1 MSRSRRDLTWTVL
14 RTELR
19 QLLRDRR
26 ALFAAVVL
34 PVLLYPLLLGGTQ
47 KMEDAAQEGLAERD
61 LVLHLDLAGTSPDT
75 AAALRAALEGP
86 HTTLG
91 DVDAGALLEV
101 RDSYPPAHRASQ
113 RRSFEALTDGGRTAV
128 VRAVEPEGPRGSVA
142 VQVFARRKDPLSR
155 EASSRARSRLEEW
168 GRAEGEARRLE
179 LLPLDPAAALA
190 VEAQDVAT
198 EEDQGGRDLGRLLP
212 ILLVFLLVSGGSYGA
227 LTVFAAEREA
237 GTLETLLTTPAD
249 RRAVVRGKFLC
260 VLAAT
265 VATLLSNLLGLA
277 LAALLGTSDLP
288 GGTLGP
294 SRLLGMAVFLPAL
307 VLLTAV
313 LCLACGRARSF
324 RQGQQ
329 LLFPLTLAL
338 VVPTTVVLVPDLE
351 HSIALGLV
359 PLAGAALSLR
369 DALRGALEVGPTL
382 AMAATHVAASAWALR
397 RLATLLDAER
407 AIAGGDV
414 RAEAA
419 QRRLGTRGGL
429 VLGGA
434 AVLAMLAVGARLQA
448 QDPVKG
454 LLGTLWLVL
463 LPLAAIGHRRIQ
475 RTLGPAPPAARLLGA
490 PPLLTVPLALLA
502 APPLAFG
509 VQRLV
514 EALLEAL
521 PLPSRVALPG
531 GLDALMTEGSTP
543 LLLFVFALSPAIV
556 EELLFRGAV
565 LGALL
570 RDGRPTRA
578 IAASSGLFA
587 LAHLSLHRLPPTFV
601 LGCVLGLVAWRTRS
615 VVPAILLHA
624 AYNGWAVLSGTG
636 RLPAALAEHEVTLRW
651 VGLLALLALLAA
663 PWQRAAD
670 EPPPT

>member
-1 MSRSRRDLTWTVL
+1 MSRPRRDLTWTVL

-61 LVLHLDLAGTSPDT
+61 LVLHVDLAGTSPDT

-86 HTTLG
+86 HTSLG
-91 DVDAGALLEV
+91 DVDASALLEV
-101 RDSYPPAHRASQ
+101 RDSYPPAHRASL

-128 VRAVEPEGPRGSVA
+128 VRAVEPEGPQGSVA

-249 RRAVVRGKFLC
+249 RGAVVRGKFLC

-288 GGTLGP
+288 GGALGP

-369 DALRGALEVGPTL
+369 DALRGALEVGDQDDRRGNDEGEGEREQQLLSL
-382 AMAATHVAASAWALR
+382 A
-397 RLATLLDAER
+397 E
-407 AIAGGDV
+407 
-414 RAEAA
+414 
-419 QRRLGTRGGL
+419 
-429 VLGGA
+429 
-434 AVLAMLAVGARLQA
+434 GARAPARQA
-448 QDPVKG
+448 QHRGQQHERREED
-454 LLGTLWLVL
+454 
-463 LPLAAIGHRRIQ
+463 GHPQ
-475 RTLGPAPPAARLLGA
+475 
-490 PPLLTVPLALLA
+490 
-502 APPLAFG
+502 
-509 VQRLV
+509 
-514 EALLEAL
+514 E
-521 PLPSRVALPG
+521 
-531 GLDALMTEGSTP
+531 
-543 LLLFVFALSPAIV
+543 
-556 EELLFRGAV
+556 
-565 LGALL
+565 
-570 RDGRPTRA
+570 PTRA
-578 IAASSGLFA
+578 
-587 LAHLSLHRLPPTFV
+587 
-601 LGCVLGLVAWRTRS
+601 
-615 VVPAILLHA
+615 
-624 AYNGWAVLSGTG
+624 
-636 RLPAALAEHEVTLRW
+636 
-651 VGLLALLALLAA
+651 
-663 PWQRAAD
+663 QRAAGQVGGPEERREG
-670 EPPPT
+670 EPQQVRQQGRDRGGQHAQELAAHHGGSVGGSGQ